1 MTPISAALSGA
12 ASAAPAWATAG
23 AVAVT
28 LRHVRERMPLIHN
41 ITNLVVTNSTANAL
55 LAVGASPAMVEA
67 AEEVA
72 EFARVADALVINL
85 GTMTPERGHAMGLA
99 AAAAREAG
107 TPWVL
112 DPVAV
117 GALSYRSQVA
127 VGLLAHAPRA
137 IRGNGSE
144 ILALDA
150 LSGTGGTGYMSGG
163 RGVDSAHAAELALEA
178 ARRLATRT
186 SAVVTVS
193 GATDLV
199 TDGRQ
204 VFGVRNGHPMMQR
217 VTGLGCTATALIGAC
232 LAVEPD
238 ALAAS
243 VHGMVLI
250 GLAGELAAERARG
263 PGSLQMELLDAL
275 YQLDDAMLLARATI
289 VTIGYTDN

>member
-1 MTPISAALSGA
+1 MTSFSAA
-12 ASAAPAWATAG
+12 ASTLPAWATAG
-23 AVAVT
+23 AVATT
-28 LRHVRERMPLIHN
+28 LRRVRERTPLIHN

-67 AEEVA
+67 TEEVA
-72 EFARVADALVINL
+72 EFARIADALVINL

-117 GALSYRSQVA
+117 GALSYRSRVA

-144 ILALDA
+144 ILALEA
-150 LSGTGGTGYMSGG
+150 LSAAGGAGDASGG
-163 RGVDSAHAAELALEA
+163 RGVDSAHASELALEA
-178 ARRLATRT
+178 ARRLAGRT
-186 SAVVTVS
+186 GTVVTVS
-193 GATDLV
+193 GATDLM
-199 TDGRQ
+199 TDGRL

-238 ALAAS
+238 AMAAS

-250 GLAGELAAERARG
+250 GLAGELAAERAHG

-275 YQLDDAMLLARATI
+275 YRLDDTMLLARATI
-289 VTIGYTDN
+289 VSIDHTAADL